1 MCDILCLNHFGAR
14 NLPPVFCN
22 ISVTPYICH
31 DGYCS
36 SMYGNLIHG
45 SKDYLAMTCAT
56 DSKCLGFRYSSKYGF
71 GFLCETLEIKEGYD
85 DWKIC
90 GFGE

>member
-1 MCDILCLNHFGAR
+1 MFY
-14 NLPPVFCN
+14 N

-45 SKDYLAMTCAT
+45 GKDYLAMTCAT

-71 GFLCETLEIKEGYD
+71 GFLCETLEIQEGYD
-85 DWKIC
+85 GWKIC
-90 GFGE
+90 GFGELIML